1 MKFYLNAYR
10 LYELLYLLLNAA
22 FVVIGT
28 LIAKYDS
35 NNYFMGLFIMLVFGL
50 PSIITVYRLIK
61 PNLLVLSSRGL
72 LNKVVLFKRK
82 PKLIGWEYLAD
93 VTTTQRNLV
102 TTLNLSLEA
111 PIDGKAEIAIP
122 LVAARQSD
130 IDETVYV
137 IQKAII
143 FCNTVHE
150 TENDRGFSVEQTLQM
165 YNAQR
170 VEKTSA
176 KIWWLWAILVL
187 ASIWIS
193 QKTGRIGNYLFPT
206 ANESI
211 SAFIYFL
218 FATPVM
224 LCLWEIC
231 YKIIFVLGWHSTP
244 QGRKLAFRRGNI
256 NIPNFMKNSSSYIH
270 DRKMIS
276 NKARILYF
284 VFLASKILILTFLV
298 GILMLFFIFET
309 MTLLAILILV
319 VGATL
324 IMLFTF
330 NYQKWFV
337 HYFHLKIFQVENGR
351 PHFKSY

>member
-1 MKFYLNAYR
+1 M
-10 LYELLYLLLNAA
+10 
-22 FVVIGT
+22 
-28 LIAKYDS
+28 
-35 NNYFMGLFIMLVFGL
+35 
-50 PSIITVYRLIK
+50 
-61 PNLLVLSSRGL
+61 
-72 LNKVVLFKRK
+72 
-82 PKLIGWEYLAD
+82 
-93 VTTTQRNLV
+93 
-102 TTLNLSLEA
+102 
-111 PIDGKAEIAIP
+111 
-122 LVAARQSD
+122 
-130 IDETVYV
+130 
-137 IQKAII
+137 
-143 FCNTVHE
+143 
-150 TENDRGFSVEQTLQM
+150 
-165 YNAQR
+165 
-170 VEKTSA
+170 
-176 KIWWLWAILVL
+176 L

-298 GILMLFFIFET
+298 SILMLFFIFET
-309 MTLLAILILV
+309 MTLLVILILV